1 MNRRTRQR
9 RKRGTNAS
17 DADLTGADL
26 EFVVRECVKVMVTDW
41 NGLSEDEV
49 VASMLKLMENGLV
62 TIQKSIGAGPNGED
76 GYRLVPT
83 DEFHSLMS
91 VRH

>member
-1 MNRRTRQR
+1 
-9 RKRGTNAS
+9 
-17 DADLTGADL
+17 LTGADL
-26 EFVVRECVKVMVTDW
+26 EAVTRECVRVMVTDW
-41 NGLSEDEV
+41 HGLSEDEV
-49 VASMLKLMENGLV
+49 VASMLKLMENKLV

-83 DEFHSLMS
+83 DEFHGLMS

>member
-1 MNRRTRQR
+1 
-9 RKRGTNAS
+9 
-17 DADLTGADL
+17 
-26 EFVVRECVKVMVTDW
+26 
-41 NGLSEDEV
+41 
-49 VASMLKLMENGLV
+49 MLKLMENKLV

-83 DEFHSLMS
+83 DEFHSRMS